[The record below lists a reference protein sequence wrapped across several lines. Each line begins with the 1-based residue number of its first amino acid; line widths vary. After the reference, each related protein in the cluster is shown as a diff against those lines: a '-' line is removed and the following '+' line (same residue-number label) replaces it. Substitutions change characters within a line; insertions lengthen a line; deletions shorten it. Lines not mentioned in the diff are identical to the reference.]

1 MAAKVKH
8 TVRTSENGR
17 VEIEMGMTLAIKLK
31 CMDCL
36 GYEARAE
43 SCTSTLCPLFPFRG
57 NTLLSRHGYKPREIT
72 EEQRA
77 ASSERLKNARETRIG
92 STQIDWV
99 DESMGEE
106 E

>member
-77 ASSERLKNARETRIG
+77 ILSERMKNARETHLG
-92 STQIDWV
+92 STETDSV
-99 DESMGEE
+99 DEDQGEE